1 MYERSFCK
9 WPRKVKRENCNV
21 IWDIGKIANFSQA
34 MEDLP
39 KMQRFLTLGFWDAY
53 ILWAFNSLLKN
64 SYLSNFQILKYEFFL
79 PNLS

>member
-21 IWDIGKIANFSQA
+21 IWDIGEIANFFQA

-39 KMQRFLTLGFWDAY
+39 KMQRFLTLGF
-53 ILWAFNSLLKN
+53 F
-64 SYLSNFQILKYEFFL
+64 FFL
-79 PNLS
+79 IFFFFFF